1 MLTVSSTAGG
11 GASYYMAKD
20 NYYFLGGMEA
30 SWMGKAAELLG
41 LEGPV
46 DAKTFD
52 DALAG
57 FFPQGVDLSRMSGGQ
72 NVHRPGYDL
81 TLSAPKSISVLGV
94 VLGDSRI
101 LEAHQRAVGVA
112 MGEIER
118 LASTRVMVDGVSQTE
133 MTGKLLAAAFHH
145 DTSLRQPK
153 HPILHLH
160 SFPFRPQCNCHP

>member
-11 GASYYMAKD
+11 GAGYYMAKD
-20 NYYFLGGMEA
+20 TYYFLGSMEA

-72 NVHRPGYDL
+72 NIHRPGYDL
-81 TLSAPKSISVLGV
+81 TLSAPKSISVPTAIISAL
-94 VLGDSRI
+94 I
-101 LEAHQRAVGVA
+101 
-112 MGEIER
+112 
-118 LASTRVMVDGVSQTE
+118 
-133 MTGKLLAAAFHH
+133 
-145 DTSLRQPK
+145 
-153 HPILHLH
+153 
-160 SFPFRPQCNCHP
+160 